1 MIKLSQCFLSVQCSM
16 KSCFETKF
24 DTIHHAPFAFWSQLS
39 WFCCL
44 SCSEPFNPKTF
55 QCKIITGFE
64 NYQCHTMILP
74 TMMVAGLNMKI
85 KKQPKKYCNLRESKD
100 MRKRVVQ
107 LLDSLLSRRP
117 KDAWIRWKQSAHG
130 NNTCTSGSFNCNSFK
145 DARTIAIISMSAKG
159 DILDNVDEGQT

>member
-1 MIKLSQCFLSVQCSM
+1 MESFNFFSHSTDHPLFFLNYWSTRLDQISNRLCDETITVLPFSVQCSM
-16 KSCFETKF
+16 NSCFETKF

-39 WFCCL
+39 WVCCL
-44 SCSEPFNPKTF
+44 SCSKPFNPKTF

-117 KDAWIRWKQSAHG
+117 RDA
-130 NNTCTSGSFNCNSFK
+130 
-145 DARTIAIISMSAKG
+145 
-159 DILDNVDEGQT
+159 